1 MSVGIENHTKTQG
14 TLFLQAAKGDE
25 IKCHTGKELTSDAK
39 ERDAAIIAAVT
50 AVSLVLIQGW
60 DDRISLLLRDCSLL
74 PEFAEQLMQYNVKLV
89 TTTFYRPL

>member
-1 MSVGIENHTKTQG
+1 MISKTTPRLRVHSFCKLLRATK
-14 TLFLQAAKGDE
+14 
-25 IKCHTGKELTSDAK
+25 HHSGKELASDAK
-39 ERDAAIIAAVT
+39 ERDAAITAAVT